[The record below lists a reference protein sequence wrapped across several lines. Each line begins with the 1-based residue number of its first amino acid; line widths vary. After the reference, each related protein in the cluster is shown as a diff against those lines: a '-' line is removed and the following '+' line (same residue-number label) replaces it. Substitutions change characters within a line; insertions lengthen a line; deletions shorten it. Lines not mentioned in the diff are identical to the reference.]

1 MTSSRV
7 QMTELDKYK
16 SEVIDGALEWLKEH
30 SGYRWSDVLD
40 YICDHWD
47 LDNEWE
53 TYFDELVESAKV
65 ENFEVFY
72 LRSLNEIKYKLD
84 RLSQKQALS
93 ILLGNK
99 LIKRLE
105 ESLTKEI

>member
-1 MTSSRV
+1 MTSSKV

-53 TYFDELVESAKV
+53 TYFNELVESAKV

-72 LRSLNEIKYKLD
+72 LRSLNETKYKLD
-84 RLSQKQALS
+84 RLPQKQALS

>member
-1 MTSSRV
+1 MTNIE
-7 QMTELDKYK
+7 QYK
-16 SEVIDGALEWLKEH
+16 SEVIDGALDWLKEH

-53 TYFDELVESAKV
+53 TYFAEMVEFAQV

-72 LRSLNEIKYKLD
+72 MRSLNETKYKTDGLP
-84 RLSQKQALS
+84 QKQALS

-105 ESLTKEI
+105 ESLAKEL

>member
-1 MTSSRV
+1 MTSSKV

-16 SEVIDGALEWLKEH
+16 SEVIDGALDWLKEH

-53 TYFDELVESAKV
+53 TYFNELVESAKV

-72 LRSLNEIKYKLD
+72 LRSLNETKYKLD
-84 RLSQKQALS
+84 RLPQKQALS

>member
-1 MTSSRV
+1 MTSSKV

-16 SEVIDGALEWLKEH
+16 TEVIEGALDWLKEH

-40 YICDHWD
+40 YICEHWD

-72 LRSLNEIKYKLD
+72 LRSLNEIKYKREGLP
-84 RLSQKQALS
+84 QKQALS

>member
-1 MTSSRV
+1 MTSSKV

-53 TYFDELVESAKV
+53 TYFDELVESANV
-65 ENFEVFY
+65 EKFEVFY
-72 LRSLNEIKYKLD
+72 LRSLNETKYKTD
-84 RLSQKQALS
+84 RLPQKQALS

>member
-1 MTSSRV
+1 MTSSKV
-7 QMTELDKYK
+7 QMTELDKFK
-16 SEVIDGALEWLKEH
+16 SEVIDGALDWLKEH

-40 YICDHWD
+40 YICEHWD

-72 LRSLNEIKYKLD
+72 LRSLNETKYKMD
-84 RLSQKQALS
+84 RLPQKQALS
-93 ILLGNK
+93 ILIGNK
-99 LIKRLE
+99 LIQRLE

>member
-1 MTSSRV
+1 MTSSKV

-53 TYFDELVESAKV
+53 TYFDELVESANV
-65 ENFEVFY
+65 EKFEVFY
-72 LRSLNEIKYKLD
+72 LRSLNETKYKMD
-84 RLSQKQALS
+84 RLPQKQALS
-93 ILLGNK
+93 ILIGNK
-99 LIKRLE
+99 LIQRLE

>member
-1 MTSSRV
+1 
-7 QMTELDKYK
+7 MTELDKYK
-16 SEVIDGALEWLKEH
+16 SEVIDGALKWLKEH

-40 YICDHWD
+40 YICEHWD

-53 TYFDELVESAKV
+53 TYFDELVESANV

-72 LRSLNEIKYKLD
+72 LRSLNETKYKTD
-84 RLSQKQALS
+84 RLPQKKALS
-93 ILLGNK
+93 ILIGNQ

-105 ESLTKEI
+105 ESLAKEL

>member
-1 MTSSRV
+1 MTSSKV
-7 QMTELDKYK
+7 QMTELDKFK
-16 SEVIDGALEWLKEH
+16 SEVIDGALDWLKEH

-40 YICDHWD
+40 YICEHWD

-72 LRSLNEIKYKLD
+72 LRSLNETKYKLD
-84 RLSQKQALS
+84 RLPQKQALS

>member
-1 MTSSRV
+1 MTNIE
-7 QMTELDKYK
+7 QFK
-16 SEVIDGALEWLKEH
+16 SEVIDGALDWLKEH

-53 TYFDELVESAKV
+53 TYFAELVETAHV

-72 LRSLNEIKYKLD
+72 LRSLNETKYKTD
-84 RLSQKQALS
+84 IMPQKQALI

-105 ESLTKEI
+105 ESLAKEL

>member
-1 MTSSRV
+1 MTSSKE

-16 SEVIDGALEWLKEH
+16 TEVIEGALDWLKEH

-53 TYFDELVESAKV
+53 TYFDELVENAKV

-72 LRSLNEIKYKLD
+72 LRSLNETKYKLD
-84 RLSQKQALS
+84 RLPQKQALS

>member
-1 MTSSRV
+1 MTSSKV

-53 TYFDELVESAKV
+53 TYFDELVESANV
-65 ENFEVFY
+65 EKFEVFY
-72 LRSLNEIKYKLD
+72 LRSLNETKYKMD
-84 RLSQKQALS
+84 RLPQKQALS
-93 ILLGNK
+93 ILIGNK

>member
-1 MTSSRV
+1 MTNIE
-7 QMTELDKYK
+7 QFK
-16 SEVIDGALEWLKEH
+16 SEVIDGALDWLKEH

-53 TYFDELVESAKV
+53 TYFAELVEFAQV

-72 LRSLNEIKYKLD
+72 MRSLNDIKYKTD
-84 RLSQKQALS
+84 RLPQKQALS

-105 ESLTKEI
+105 ESLAKEL

>member
-1 MTSSRV
+1 MTSSKV

-53 TYFDELVESAKV
+53 TYFDELVKNANV

-72 LRSLNEIKYKLD
+72 LRSLNETKYKMD
-84 RLSQKQALS
+84 RLPQKQALS

>member
-1 MTSSRV
+1 MTNIE
-7 QMTELDKYK
+7 QFK
-16 SEVIDGALEWLKEH
+16 SEVIDGALDWLKEH

-53 TYFDELVESAKV
+53 TYFAELVEFAKV

-72 LRSLNEIKYKLD
+72 MRSLNDIKYKTD
-84 RLSQKQALS
+84 RLTQKQSLS

-105 ESLTKEI
+105 ESLAKEL